1 MNSIIDKTVEVAEI
15 ELTFGGQSL
24 WSKAEPQQIKVKLY
38 GDYTIDIEN
47 AYENLSLEAYFD
59 IEDWDVREKGLIYTD
74 LEFEKQLNEF
84 LLQEGFPTVSYS
96 EQGMQG
102 NRYVHFD
109 WRISDKFIEIM
120 NRTEI

>member
-1 MNSIIDKTVEVAEI
+1 MNSIIDKTVEIAEI